1 MKTPGTGSSMFE
13 LHADLR
19 RDCFVVGSFPLC
31 CMLAMNDANFPWF
44 ILVPERVAMREIYQ
58 LSIADQQQLLCESSY
73 LAQQLAQEFNADKI
87 NIAALGNITPQLH
100 VHHIVRYRSD
110 VAWPKPVWGQR
121 PATPYTATQRAELI
135 MRLKRCL
142 THDLVFLDETSHS
155 HPPA

>member
-1 MKTPGTGSSMFE
+1 MFD

-19 RDCFVVGSFPLC
+19 RDCFVIGNFPLS

-44 ILVPERVAMREIYQ
+44 VLVPERAEVREIYQ
-58 LSIADQQQLLCESSY
+58 LSIADQWQLLCESSY
-73 LAQQLAQEFNADKI
+73 LAQQLALEFNADKI

-110 VAWPKPVWGQR
+110 PAWPKPVWGQQ

-135 MRLKRCL
+135 TRLKHSL
-142 THDLVFLDETSHS
+142 TRDLVFLDPTPAS
-155 HPPA
+155 HPPT